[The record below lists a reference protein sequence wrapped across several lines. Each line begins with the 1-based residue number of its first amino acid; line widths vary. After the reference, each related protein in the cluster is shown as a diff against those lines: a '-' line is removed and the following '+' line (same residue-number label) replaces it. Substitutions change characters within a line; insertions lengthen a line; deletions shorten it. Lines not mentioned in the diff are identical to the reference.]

1 VSVKYV
7 LFYES
12 GDSVATLAP
21 LHFPAHQARWQEFV
35 ENGRLLAIGPFADG
49 AGAMG
54 VFATRAAAEEFAEGD
69 PFVLNG
75 VVRSW
80 SIREW
85 NEALLPS

>member
-1 VSVKYV
+1 VKYV

-12 GDSVATLAP
+12 GNDVATLAP
-21 LHFPAHQARWQEFV
+21 LHFPAHKARWQEFA
-35 ENGRLLAIGPFADG
+35 ETGRLLAIGPFTDG
-49 AGAMG
+49 AGAMS
-54 VFATRAAAEEFAEGD
+54 VFVTRAAAEEFAEGD
-69 PFVLNG
+69 PFVVNG

>member
-12 GDSVATLAP
+12 GDDVMTLAP
-21 LHFPAHQARWQEFV
+21 LHFPAHQARWHEFA

-49 AGAMG
+49 AGAMS

-69 PFVLNG
+69 PFVVNG

>member
-1 VSVKYV
+1 VKYV

-12 GDSVATLAP
+12 GDDVATLAP
-21 LHFPAHQARWQEFV
+21 LHFPAHKARWQEFA

-69 PFVLNG
+69 PFVRNG